1 MQCFELFV
9 VYRQSQKENIL
20 IQLFQAYSPEFL
32 FNSQIS
38 LFWDTEAKV
47 SHGEGR

>member
-1 MQCFELFV
+1 MLYLELFLV
-9 VYRQSQKENIL
+9 LRQSQKHIL
-20 IQLFQAYSPEFL
+20 IQLSLAYSPELL